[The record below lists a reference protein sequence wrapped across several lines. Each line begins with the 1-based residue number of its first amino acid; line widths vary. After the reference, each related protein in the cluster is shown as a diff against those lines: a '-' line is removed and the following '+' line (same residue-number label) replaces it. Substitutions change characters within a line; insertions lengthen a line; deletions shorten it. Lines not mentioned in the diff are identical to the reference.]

1 MKEVKYRWIDK
12 QLNKLTIAEKFHFLF
27 WFPMLLL
34 VIIALLL
41 MSQNHDIRTQEAI
54 ITLQQKLDASAAL
67 VRQINDL
74 SAIQLPQGIRLSNSG
89 VVGQHTVN
97 NALTITVDAG
107 KQRYLSGS
115 IDLSDTSMWDN
126 QSSNL
131 VLTTIGLLLMAIVSY
146 CISTFITGAIYTLN
160 RTLQQIA
167 DGDLTQRTRATASRD
182 EFSRVGINVDKVAER
197 QQHNVKLVHESAEA
211 LEMFAE
217 EFRDMAIAGQSTA
230 QSQRQYLESLAT
242 AMEEMTAAIREV
254 ARNANDTSAQTRLSS
269 EEAAQGASSVNRT
282 IEAIQ
287 SLADEISEASSA
299 VEQLKNRAHK
309 INEVVTVINSISSQT
324 NLLALNAAIE
334 AARAGEQGR
343 GFAVVADEVRT
354 LAGRTQQATVEIQKM
369 IEELQGGTESLNLI
383 MEKTVQ
389 RAASSRELI
398 TGVGHD
404 IERIAS
410 YTESVFEMS
419 AQIATSSEQQSSVA
433 AEIAQNLEEVRGQAI
448 QVEESTEAT
457 VAGTQNLKVTATELD
472 HLLRG
477 LKF

>member
-1 MKEVKYRWIDK
+1 MKEVKLRWADK
-12 QLNKLTIAEKFHFLF
+12 LLNKLTIAEKFHFLF
-27 WFPMLLL
+27 WFPLLL
-34 VIIALLL
+34 LLL
-41 MSQNHDIRTQEAI
+41 ICLILMAQNHDIRTEQAI
-54 ITLQQKLDASAAL
+54 QALQQKLDATAAIIKQ
-67 VRQINDL
+67 VPDVG
-74 SAIQLPQGIRLSNSG
+74 SIQLPQGIRLAESG

-97 NALTITVDAG
+97 TALTVTVDAG
-107 KQRYLSGS
+107 NQRFLSGS
-115 IDLSDTSMWDN
+115 LDLSDTSMWDN
-126 QSSNL
+126 QGGNIT
-131 VLTTIGLLLMAIVSY
+131 LTLLGLLLMAIVSY
-146 CISTFITGAIYTLN
+146 YISTFITGAIYGLN
-160 RTLQQIA
+160 SALQKIA
-167 DGDLTQRTRATASRD
+167 DGDLTVRTHATENRD
-182 EFSRVGINVDKVAER
+182 EFSSVGVNVDKVAER

-282 IEAIQ
+282 IDAIQ
-287 SLADEISEASSA
+287 ALADEISEASSA
-299 VEQLKNRAHK
+299 VEQLTNRAHK
-309 INEVVTVINSISSQT
+309 INEVVTVINSISGQT

-433 AEIAQNLEEVRGQAI
+433 AEIAQNLEEVRGQAL

-472 HLLRG
+472 NLLRG
-477 LKF
+477 LRF